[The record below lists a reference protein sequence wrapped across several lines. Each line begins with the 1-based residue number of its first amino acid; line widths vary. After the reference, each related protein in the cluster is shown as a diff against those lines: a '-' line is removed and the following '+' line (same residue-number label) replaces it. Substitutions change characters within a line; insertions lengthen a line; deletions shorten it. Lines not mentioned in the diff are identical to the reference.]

1 MNAKPDFGVE
11 RVLEPPQSVP
21 AAAWRI
27 DNSVAIR
34 ASELRV
40 RVRAIRPE
48 DAGFKQLCSECAYDE
63 IKIKER
69 IFDIVKKRGKLHN
82 PATGSGGIFY
92 GVVDAVGADYE
103 KRALFKPGDEV
114 ICLTSLAAV
123 PLRLDRIDSIDF
135 GYGQL
140 ACDGSAI
147 LSNAN
152 PLMHRPADLATP
164 CTMAAIEEAGSLHS
178 VFRMAAAPD
187 MRRFLILS
195 GDLLSAFLYAA
206 VIRRATRGGY
216 IVVALD
222 KSSVERLPAH
232 DIERVLGAYADAVH
246 ILDILAPLK
255 SFDEIYETE
264 KELFDFSINCADLMG
279 TETVSVLLTKQ
290 RGTVSFTSF
299 INNQRLALLFSES
312 IGRELNISALDAY
325 TEDYRQF
332 TVDLLRAAKDELAQI
347 HDIYEKRAAADRT
360 ERTAAPAAQYRD
372 AERVGDL
379 VFASERMKRLTDEV
393 LNIAKYDCN
402 VLILGETGV
411 GKEKILGLLY
421 KNSER
426 KLNPCVRINC
436 AAIPENLAESEFF
449 GYEAGAFTG
458 SSPGGKRGY
467 FELANNGILFLD
479 EVGLLPAGI
488 QVKLLRVLQENQFF
502 RIGGQKQIEVNVR
515 VICANNESLHALV
528 ESGRFRE
535 DLYYRLNICEIR
547 IPPLRERPE
556 DIAVLATHFL
566 ARYNEAYRLQKRFA
580 PSGTDVML
588 AYEWPGN
595 VRELENAVHRLVIG
609 SKGDRMEAEDVRRA
623 LHRHPSGGEDAQ
635 NDRASCAMDGG
646 LAQTVTQYER
656 ALIEDA
662 LKRCKSTRKAAA
674 RLGISQSQLMRKKRK
689 YNIITE

>member
-1 MNAKPDFGVE
+1 MNTKPDFGVE

-27 DNSVAIR
+27 DNNAAIR
-34 ASELRV
+34 ASEMRV
-40 RVRAIRPE
+40 RVRAIKAE
-48 DAGFKQLCSECAYDE
+48 EASFKQLCSECAHDE

-69 IFDIVKKRGKLHN
+69 IFDIIKKRGKLHN

-123 PLRLDRIDSIDF
+123 PLRLDRIDSVDF
-135 GYGQL
+135 SYGQL
-140 ACDGSAI
+140 TCDGSAI

-187 MRRFLILS
+187 MKRFLILS

-206 VIRRATRGGY
+206 VIRKATRSGY
-216 IVVALD
+216 IVTALD
-222 KSSVERLPAH
+222 KRSVERLSER
-232 DIERVLGAYADAVH
+232 DIDRVLGAYADAVH
-246 ILDILAPLK
+246 ILDILAPMK
-255 SFDEIYETE
+255 SFDEIYEKE
-264 KELFDFSINCADLMG
+264 KDLFDFSINCADLMG

-290 RGTVSFTSF
+290 CGTVSFTSF

-332 TVDLLRAAKDELAQI
+332 TVDLLRATQDKLAQI
-347 HDIYEKRAAADRT
+347 HSIYEKRAAADKT
-360 ERTAAPAAQYRD
+360 ERTAAHAARD
-372 AERVGDL
+372 RDTGRVGDL
-379 VFASERMKRLTDEV
+379 VFASEQMKRLTDEV

-411 GKEKILGLLY
+411 GKEKILSLIH

-436 AAIPENLAESEFF
+436 AAIPESLAESEFF
-449 GYEAGAFTG
+449 GYETGAFTG

-515 VICANNESLHALV
+515 VICANNAGLHTLV
-528 ESGRFRE
+528 KNGRFRE
-535 DLYYRLNICEIR
+535 DLYYRLNICEID
-547 IPPLRERPE
+547 IPPLRERPD
-556 DIAVLATHFL
+556 DIAVLAAHFL
-566 ARYNEAYRLQKRFA
+566 ERYNKSYKLQKRFA
-580 PSGTDVML
+580 SLSVSAML

-609 SKGDRMEAEDVRRA
+609 SKGDRIEAEDVYRA
-623 LHRHPSGGEDAQ
+623 LNLNSRGGGNARTSYEE
-635 NDRASCAMDGG
+635 DGG
-646 LAQTVTQYER
+646 LAHSVTQYER

-662 LKRCKSTRKAAA
+662 LKRWKSTRKAAA
-674 RLGISQSQLMRKKRK
+674 QLGISQSQLMRKKQK
-689 YNIITE
+689 YNIKTE